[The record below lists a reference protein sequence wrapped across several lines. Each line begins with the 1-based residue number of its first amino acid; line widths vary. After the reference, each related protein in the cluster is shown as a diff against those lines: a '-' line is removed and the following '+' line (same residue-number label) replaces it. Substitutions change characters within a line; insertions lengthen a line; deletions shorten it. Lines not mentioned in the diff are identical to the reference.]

1 MTVIA
6 KETMLLKDTAEM
18 QVILNKDVLEKKF
31 SVTVINKQTCKQK
44 TYKDKKIMSDLI
56 IRCIGAVSYTHLTLP
71 TNREV

>member
-18 QVILNKDVLEKKF
+18 QVILNKDILEKNF
-31 SVTVINKQTCKQK
+31 SVTVINKQTRKQK

-56 IRCIGAVSYTHLTLP
+56 IRCIG
-71 TNREV
+71 E

>member
-56 IRCIGAVSYTHLTLP
+56 IRCIG
-71 TNREV
+71 E

>member
-56 IRCIGAVSYTHLTLP
+56 IRFIGK
-71 TNREV
+71 

>member
-56 IRCIGAVSYTHLTLP
+56 IRYIG
-71 TNREV
+71 E

>member
-31 SVTVINKQTCKQK
+31 SVTVINKQTSKQK

-56 IRCIGAVSYTHLTLP
+56 IRCIG
-71 TNREV
+71 E

>member
-6 KETMLLKDTAEM
+6 KGTMLLKDTAEM

-56 IRCIGAVSYTHLTLP
+56 IRCIG
-71 TNREV
+71 E

>member
-31 SVTVINKQTCKQK
+31 SETVINKQTCKQK

-56 IRCIGAVSYTHLTLP
+56 IRCIG
-71 TNREV
+71 E

>member
-31 SVTVINKQTCKQK
+31 SVTVINKQICKQK

-56 IRCIGAVSYTHLTLP
+56 IRCIG
-71 TNREV
+71 E